1 MPQLDTVTYLTQYSW
16 TLMVLIVLF
25 SLLVNTILP
34 RLQQQLVIR
43 EKSGQY
49 KLDGGKS
56 EFMRSEILI
65 FRSLFQQDQSRP
77 HGIV

>member
-1 MPQLDTVTYLTQYSW
+1 MILFF
-16 TLMVLIVLF
+16 LF

-49 KLDGGKS
+49 RLEGEKS
-56 EFMRSEILI
+56 EFIRSENLI
-65 FRSLFQQDQSRP
+65 FRSLFQQDQSKP
-77 HGIV
+77 HEKV

>member
-1 MPQLDTVTYLTQYSW
+1 MPQLDTVTYLTQYTW
-16 TLMVLIVLF
+16 TLIVLLFLF

-49 KLDGGKS
+49 ILEGEKS
-56 EFMRSEILI
+56 EFIRPENLI
-65 FRSLFQQDQSRP
+65 FRSLFQQDQRKP
-77 HGIV
+77 HGRV